1 LVAWADHICSF
12 QTVAASSMIN
22 LGIDFFDQLIES
34 LVMMKILNLTV
45 RLLIGT
51 WHREGMDRYVGDRR
65 L

>member
-1 LVAWADHICSF
+1 M
-12 QTVAASSMIN
+12 AASSMIN

-34 LVMMKILNLTV
+34 LVMIKILNLTV